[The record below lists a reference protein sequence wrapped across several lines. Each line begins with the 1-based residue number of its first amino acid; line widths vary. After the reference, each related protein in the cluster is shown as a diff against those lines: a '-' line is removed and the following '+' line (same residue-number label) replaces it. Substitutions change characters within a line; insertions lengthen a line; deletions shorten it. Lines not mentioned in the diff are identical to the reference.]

1 MALYILISVLLGVKS
16 KARVDT
22 SYLNGNGKKCGS
34 GVSLQDISNVYG
46 QPNLVG
52 IDFTA

>member
-22 SYLNGNGKKCGS
+22 SYLNGNGKKGTS
-34 GVSLQDISNVYG
+34 WIS
-46 QPNLVG
+46 
-52 IDFTA
+52 DFFDTHNELPPEPVDGLA